1 MTSAIVYET
10 IDAAYPVAGVDND
23 TQGFRDNFSIIQTG
37 LQTAKTEIDTL
48 QAQTVKLVTDT
59 GVAENDFNESS
70 ILDASLDH
78 VTFKLKENTIQDVN
92 VTVNVDV
99 SNGHYQV
106 YTLGPAIDSGIQFSI
121 SGWPVRNTN
130 LGVAKVTLHIT
141 SAGAGAKEVKFV
153 AANGGAIFKDN
164 SWPTSSGAVSDTDDA
179 ASIDVDSETQPVIVE
194 FWTYDGG
201 NEVYANYLGKFRKS
215 SDNA

>member
-37 LQTAKTEIDTL
+37 LQTAKTEIDAL
-48 QAQTVKLVTDT
+48 QSQTVKLVTDS
-59 GVAENDFNESS
+59 GVAENDFKESS

-78 VTFKLKENTIQDVN
+78 VTFKLKANTVQTEN

-106 YTLGPAIDSGIQFSI
+106 YTLGPSVDSGIQFSI

-130 LGVAKVTLHIT
+130 PGVAKVTLHIT

-153 AANGGAIFKDN
+153 AANSGAIFKDD
-164 SWPTSSGAVSDTDDA
+164 SWPTSSGAASDTDDA
-179 ASIDVDSETQPVIVE
+179 ASIDVDNANRPVIVE
-194 FWTYDGG
+194 FWTYNSGDT
-201 NEVYANYLGKFRKS
+201 VYANYLGKFRKS